1 MKTSIPLLEEP
12 TDFGER
18 EFAAALVLVT
28 NACNLRCQ
36 HCFVYREDTPSES
49 KYKMSDSNML
59 YQLRRLRDKHNIRS
73 MLFMGGEPMIRSE
86 LVLEAMKLFNHSS
99 IVTNGTYG
107 IPSVPGQLVT
117 VSLDGPRALND
128 RIRGDGVFAKV
139 KRSIFDHNL
148 KDDTTVILQMTVT
161 KKNAD
166 YMEQFVNEVEHWPIS
181 GIAFTFYVPDKGEKS
196 EFAWDNLKERDKV
209 ILALM
214 ELKHSHPMIKSNLGA
229 LQMMLSDRALTATGT
244 DGENCSLKNML
255 PLYVGEGGRF
265 ERTFC
270 CYGNNVDCS
279 RCGAYAVFNSAFHRE
294 KRDHARGV

>member
-12 TDFGER
+12 TDFGKR

-36 HCFVYREDTPSES
+36 HCFVYRESTPSES
-49 KYKMSDSNML
+49 KDKMSDSNML

-73 MLFMGGEPMIRSE
+73 MLFMGGEPMIKSK
-86 LVLEAMKLFNHSS
+86 LVLEAMKLFDHSS

-148 KDDTTVILQMTVT
+148 KDDTTVMLQMTVT

-196 EFAWDNLKERDKV
+196 EFAWVNLKERDNV

-229 LQMMLSDRALTATGT
+229 LQMAWAET
-244 DGENCSLKNML
+244 
-255 PLYVGEGGRF
+255 P
-265 ERTFC
+265 
-270 CYGNNVDCS
+270 NNWP
-279 RCGAYAVFNSAFHRE
+279 GAAWPV
-294 KRDHARGV
+294 